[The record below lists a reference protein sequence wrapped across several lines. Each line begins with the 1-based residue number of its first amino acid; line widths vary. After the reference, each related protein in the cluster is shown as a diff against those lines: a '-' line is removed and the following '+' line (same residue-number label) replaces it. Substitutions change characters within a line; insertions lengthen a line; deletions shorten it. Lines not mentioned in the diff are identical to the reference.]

1 MLYRVTFTL
10 TNFGIND
17 VCDFLHVNK
26 SNLPLS
32 CTVSGPISARI
43 HWVWTPTF
51 KMGKYGHNKLETSL
65 YHMVQTVFLYLVP
78 LRCDSRVWWT
88 NRLADRSRASLCCR
102 PRITPYPL
110 YRCYQV
116 IVQYW
121 SNFHFQ
127 VGVPLFIIYIQ
138 NSAGLHFCCIAH

>member
-43 HWVWTPTF
+43 HWV
-51 KMGKYGHNKLETSL
+51 
-65 YHMVQTVFLYLVP
+65 
-78 LRCDSRVWWT
+78 
-88 NRLADRSRASLCCR
+88 
-102 PRITPYPL
+102 
-110 YRCYQV
+110 
-116 IVQYW
+116 
-121 SNFHFQ
+121 
-127 VGVPLFIIYIQ
+127 
-138 NSAGLHFCCIAH
+138 